1 MTKDV
6 LSGPSGPLVSM
17 TNEPK
22 DQIIELIVKKAAVL
36 YKLPNPK
43 PHQITRLCELKDLD
57 HESSSLNAQ
66 LKDFES
72 QVFLDH
78 EVKWIAE
85 TTDVDYRVV
94 IDSISYKFDF
104 FESTSIGD
112 LKEGQLKVK
121 VRDDGNLI
129 GKQYDY
135 KIKFSI
141 FKLGG
146 DPKTFIIDPKLCAN
160 N

>member
-1 MTKDV
+1 MTQDV
-6 LSGPSGPLVSM
+6 LPGPSGPLVSM
-17 TNEPK
+17 TNGPK
-22 DQIIELIVKKAAVL
+22 DQIIELTVNKAAVL
-36 YKLPNPK
+36 YELPNPK
-43 PHQITRLCELKDLD
+43 PHQIARLCELKDLD

-72 QVFLDH
+72 QVFLNY
-78 EVKWIAE
+78 EVEWIAQ
-85 TTDVDYRVV
+85 TTDEDYRVV

-104 FESTSIGD
+104 FKSTSIANPKG
-112 LKEGQLKVK
+112 GQLKVR

-135 KIKFSI
+135 QIKFSI
-141 FKLGG
+141 YKSNM